1 MNQLLPIIRRARR
14 PLLPVEPVPDGPTS
28 PVVVGDPELIK
39 ADVAAPT
46 SPTRGHFD
54 QGEPDGSSD
63 CISATPSPTDVPTI
77 HSP

>member
-14 PLLPVEPVPDGPTS
+14 PLLPVESVPDRPTS
-28 PVVVGDPELIK
+28 PVVVGDPDLLK
-39 ADVAAPT
+39 ADAAAAT
-46 SPTRGHFD
+46 NPTRGHFD

-63 CISATPSPTDVPTI
+63 CISATPSPTDVPTT

>member
-14 PLLPVEPVPDGPTS
+14 PLLPVESVPDRPTP
-28 PVVVGDPELIK
+28 PVVVGDPDLLK
-39 ADVAAPT
+39 ADAAAVT

-54 QGEPDGSSD
+54 QGERDGSSD
-63 CISATPSPTDVPTI
+63 CISASSDPTPVPAT